1 MSCPGSAAVRLL
13 AKQFSVTGIVT
24 GIAIQPCASSVPLGY
39 SHSYLD
45 VATAGCYLTYDLH
58 LFCVTL

>member
-1 MSCPGSAAVRLL
+1 MSRPGSAAVRLL

-39 SHSYLD
+39 PTD
-45 VATAGCYLTYDLH
+45 IWM
-58 LFCVTL
+58 